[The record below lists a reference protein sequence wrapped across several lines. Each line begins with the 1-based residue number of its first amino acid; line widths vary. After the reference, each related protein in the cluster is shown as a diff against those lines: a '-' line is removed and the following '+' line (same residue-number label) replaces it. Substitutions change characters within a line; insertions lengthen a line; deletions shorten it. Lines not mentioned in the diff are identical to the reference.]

1 MDNKPTYA
9 VDNLVTILGTDD
21 IIWMITG
28 VKQDTKY
35 EYLYTLK
42 KTEGDTPLDKL
53 DWCPQCLLVKYEYSE

>member
-9 VDNLVTILGTDD
+9 VDNLVNILGTDD

-28 VKQDTKY
+28 VKQDTEY

-42 KTEGDTPLDKL
+42 KTDG
-53 DWCPQCLLVKYEYSE
+53 

>member
-28 VKQDTKY
+28 VKQDTEY

-42 KTEGDTPLDKL
+42 KTDGDTPLDEL
-53 DWCPQCLLVKYEYSE
+53 YWCPQCLLVKYEK